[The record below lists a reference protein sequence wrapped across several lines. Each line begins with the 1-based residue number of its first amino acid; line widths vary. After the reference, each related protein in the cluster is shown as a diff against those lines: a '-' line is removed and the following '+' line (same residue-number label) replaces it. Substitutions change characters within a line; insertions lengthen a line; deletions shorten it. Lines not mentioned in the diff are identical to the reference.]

1 MNVQIRGLDEPGDAA
16 DIDALAAHFYRHRL
30 ESGVGDDW
38 HFMPF
43 EPGASD
49 GPRGP
54 DPAVISRTLDQ
65 PGWQRWWVGADDGLV
80 VGHVN
85 LKGESLVTASHRC
98 ELGIGIE
105 RGYRGRGLG
114 RALMVRA
121 LEFARREPALVWVD
135 LKVFAHN
142 LPARALYQT
151 LGFEEVGVVADRF
164 RIAGDSVDD
173 VVMTLR
179 VDGPGR

>member
-1 MNVQIRGLDEPGDAA
+1 MNVQIRRLGEPGGAA
-16 DIDALAAHFYRHRL
+16 DIDALAAHFDRHRL

-43 EPGASD
+43 EPGSAD

-54 DPAVISRTLDQ
+54 DPKAISRTLDQ
-65 PGWQRWWVGADDGLV
+65 PDWQRWWIAADDESV

-85 LKGESLVTASHRC
+85 LKGESLATACHRC
-98 ELGIGIE
+98 EVGIGIE

-121 LEFARREPALVWVD
+121 LEFARREPVLNWVD

-164 RIAGDSVDD
+164 RIAGAPVDD
-173 VVMTLR
+173 VVMTLS
-179 VDGPGR
+179 VAGPGR